1 MTSQDVEMDGVS
13 SCVYTYMKDK
23 YEAGQTLDDIVCGI
37 GIAPDRISNALESL
51 EYNGYVMIAR
61 NRQPFIYRVAR

>member
-1 MTSQDVEMDGVS
+1 MMSQDEQMDKIS
-13 SCVYTYMKDK
+13 NCVYTFIRDK
-23 YEAGQTLDDIVCGI
+23 YEQGQTLDEIVCSI
-37 GIAPDRISNALESL
+37 GIAPERISDALESL